1 MSDLTT
7 LRAEIRTSLHMNSP
21 YVDAAITNA
30 IDFCSNEELYFN
42 GAKFEFQTVA
52 NQFDYSLPRNF
63 LKIRGVPF
71 CTPAGQGDQN
81 RYPLMPFTT
90 QEAEE
95 SKTLLSRYTEMGWLE
110 SYGNPRAYAMDVVSG
125 KMLLAPLVTTG
136 GDTIFFRYTMDLG
149 TPTYTMTYGSSP
161 TVTLLGPDGETLP
174 STFSNDW
181 FIQGKGFKMIK
192 ERALYELL
200 TTYHGGTDQSQ
211 VNAQA
216 ALMRF
221 LEELKQAREKT
232 ADIQSTVDIRPY
244 L

>member
-21 YVDAAITNA
+21 YVDAAIANA

-42 GAKFEFQTVA
+42 GAKFEFKTEA
-52 NQFDYSLPRNF
+52 NVFSYPLPKNF
-63 LKIRGVPF
+63 LRLRGRPF
-71 CTPAGQGDQN
+71 CTPSGESDQN
-81 RYPLMPFTT
+81 RYALMPFTT
-90 QEAEE
+90 DEAEE
-95 SKTLLSRYTEMGWLE
+95 SKTLLSRYTELGWLE
-110 SYGNPRAYAMDVVSG
+110 SYGNPRAYALDVVEQS
-125 KMLLAPLVTTG
+125 MLLAPLITTG

-149 TPTYTMTYGSSP
+149 TPTYTMTYGASP
-161 TVTLLGPDGETLP
+161 TVTLLGPSGETLP
-174 STFSNDW
+174 ASFSNSW
-181 FIQGKGFKMIK
+181 FVQGEGYKLIK

-232 ADIQSTVDIRPY
+232 SDLQSVVDIRPY